1 MGTARQ
7 FVPPQRWDR
16 LVRTSFETAALPEGG
31 TDTRRVDDFIAKAAV
46 GVDGVRLA
54 ARAARERLGRLHAE
68 AVIPVEHHGARPE
81 QDNAEQA
88 AGRSAVPE
96 GARRLDI
103 IR

>member
-68 AVIPVEHHGARPE
+68 AVTSVAHAESNTE
-81 QDNAEQA
+81 QDHEAQA
-88 AGRSAVPE
+88 AGRSAVPD

-103 IR
+103 TR